1 MHPACPNKKE
11 NHLQNSLLRRTQFW
25 VRKSFSKPASLKRA
39 SLVLHSYPLYT
50 EISYFFCISF
60 LIGQTP
66 TKMQQEPTNTL
77 NVNSFADLWKLNLRY
92 SSNLSA
98 RRHTTWATSTTKVAM
113 FPSFLPI
120 SDPPT
125 HHAGFLPV
133 DPINIADFFHQW
145 NLVLSGSWSLV
156 CIWLRLLFCCW
167 FWQSDDIQIWLAVSR
182 FVACLC
188 DAFMIANSNLFWK
201 MRDEHPFPSCWTAW
215 KRMMRRPTQHEELS
229 WRADLICLP
238 GMDPS
243 GALVL
248 KGWSPLCC
256 YSNRSFPSALER
268 CELSDITKA
277 TAAP

>member
-98 RRHTTWATSTTKVAM
+98 RRHTTSATSTTKVAM
-113 FPSFLPI
+113 FPSFTNIWSTHTSCRLFTGGSDQHSWLFSSMEFGSFWLMVFSLHLAPAPFLLLILTKRRYSDLAGRISFRGLSLWCLYDSELQSFLEDEGRAPLPFVLDCLEEDDET
-120 SDPPT
+120 SHSTRRAFLASRLDLLARNGLQWRFGAEGVKPT
-125 HHAGFLPV
+125 M
-133 DPINIADFFHQW
+133 
-145 NLVLSGSWSLV
+145 
-156 CIWLRLLFCCW
+156 LL
-167 FWQSDDIQIWLAVSR
+167 
-182 FVACLC
+182 
-188 DAFMIANSNLFWK
+188 
-201 MRDEHPFPSCWTAW
+201 
-215 KRMMRRPTQHEELS
+215 
-229 WRADLICLP
+229 
-238 GMDPS
+238 
-243 GALVL
+243 
-248 KGWSPLCC
+248 
-256 YSNRSFPSALER
+256 
-268 CELSDITKA
+268 
-277 TAAP
+277 